1 MEKLEAGDEALNK
14 CLSALSKGE
23 LIVYPTDTLYGLGA
37 DATIDGAVEK
47 VFAAKRRPID
57 KVVSIAVASVQAA
70 EEIVNFTPNARIVAA
85 KFLPGPI
92 TIILNAKSQMKFV
105 SKDGKIGIRI
115 PDSDFAIAL
124 LKSYNR
130 PIIATSANLSGGPNP
145 RELSE
150 IPQEIMDQVSVVV
163 DQGRTK
169 YSAPSTIVD
178 LSSDSIEIVREGAIS
193 VDSIRAAIG
202 Q

>member
-14 CLSALSKGE
+14 CLSTLSKGE

-37 DATIDGAVEK
+37 DATINGAVEK

-57 KVVSIAVASVQAA
+57 KVVSIAVANIIAA
-70 EEIVNFTPNARIVAA
+70 EDLVNFTPTAKIIAA
-85 KFLPGPI
+85 KFLPGPL
-92 TIILNAKSQMKFV
+92 TIILKAKSEMKFV

-115 PDSDFAIAL
+115 PDSDFALAL

-130 PIIATSANLSGGPNP
+130 PIIATSANLSGGLNP
-145 RELSE
+145 MEVSE
-150 IPQEIMDQVSVVV
+150 IPAEILESVSVVV

-178 LSSDSIEIVREGAIS
+178 LSGDTIEIVREGAIS
-193 VDSIRAAIG
+193 IDAIRDAIK
-202 Q
+202 